1 MSDKK
6 THWPFGS
13 FFLKLSDEKNGTHEY
28 ENYLKE
34 CEEEK
39 QLPEEELE
47 FHCSKDPKKMTMQES
62 LEEVDRFLCW
72 NKMTPEERRA
82 ELEAQKAA
90 ARATEQATGDMSCAM
105 EPESAPDTPQGAVL
119 DEAVDA
125 PPDVDSVPGDV
136 SGDAP
141 ESAADTVSDNVPDAT
156 EGYVPDT
163 AEGDV
168 PERAGNTAPD
178 SVQDD
183 DLDTIRETAPD
194 AAKGNA
200 PDAIG
205 ALTAQEKEA
214 VDATA
219 QGVIA
224 PEATVAETLMQ
235 QGAEPT
241 RQAAEL
247 EAEAEGTSSS
257 QTPETT
263 ALQEMCCAVQETE
276 EVPEVEVVP
285 AEAIVPLGRTGENT
299 PAEKERWAYAS
310 ELIGDA
316 FQHWGN
322 GRVLLDMGTG
332 RGKNEFIIKK
342 LVSWLVDEMLK
353 NTTIGRVLCL
363 CPLNTLY
370 DEMLQRRTEAAI
382 AEVDGEPMEIAMIN
396 DAFYKNMLEVRTYQ
410 NIETKYRNDPAS
422 LKKYLEDFKYIVADE
437 CHYFTDFSSYGMN
450 TYLSLEVLQKAEADH
465 VVIYMSATGKETYKL
480 LEETSKTPED
490 RIYKLPQ
497 DYQHIKQKYFYSREN
512 LVRMLKSLPEDEKA
526 VIFVS
531 SGEDLLKMREIFGDT
546 AAYYC
551 SENNPK
557 YGKMFNKLTDCIKDR
572 ELQKRYLFTTKAFGI
587 GTEIKDRTVKHLY
600 IDQWKPTDI
609 IQSTGRKRPLDVDD
623 TCTVYFRDYDA
634 DWYYGDL
641 KKFKAIVIEELKP
654 AVAYLAGA
662 EAFEVFRN
670 SGTPDSINNKIRKC
684 KIMEF
689 DDAKGEYR
697 VNPLGVRQLKREL
710 ELLNEMLETSYKK
723 VFAKYAP
730 VLAEETV
737 PYCFDSV
744 VDWINAHLNQPM
756 LKEEMYESIMALK
769 MFKEYKGRPMGQDA
783 LNHKLQIYG
792 VKIISDK
799 IRKRGE
805 YYQKTFWEL
814 TRI

>member
-1 MSDKK
+1 MRQ
-6 THWPFGS
+6 T
-13 FFLKLSDEKNGTHEY
+13 
-28 ENYLKE
+28 
-34 CEEEK
+34 
-39 QLPEEELE
+39 
-47 FHCSKDPKKMTMQES
+47 
-62 LEEVDRFLCW
+62 
-72 NKMTPEERRA
+72 
-82 ELEAQKAA
+82 
-90 ARATEQATGDMSCAM
+90 
-105 EPESAPDTPQGAVL
+105 TPQGAVL

-125 PPDVDSVPGDV
+125 PPGVDSVPGDV

-141 ESAADTVSDNVPDAT
+141 ESAADTVLDNVPDAT
-156 EGYVPDT
+156 EGYVPD
-163 AEGDV
+163 
-168 PERAGNTAPD
+168 
-178 SVQDD
+178 
-183 DLDTIRETAPD
+183 
-194 AAKGNA
+194 
-200 PDAIG
+200 AIG
-205 ALTAQEKEA
+205 ALKAPEKEA
-214 VDATA
+214 VNATA

-224 PEATVAETLMQ
+224 PETTTAETLMQ

-241 RQAAEL
+241 RQAAEP
-247 EAEAEGTSSS
+247 ESEAEGISSP
-257 QTPETT
+257 QTPEPTE
-263 ALQEMCCAVQETE
+263 LQEGCCAVQGAE
-276 EVPEVEVVP
+276 EAPEVEVVP
-285 AEAIVPLGRTGENT
+285 AEAIVPLVKIGGDA

-353 NTTIGRVLCL
+353 KMAIVGRVLYL
-363 CPLNTLY
+363 CPLNTLHA
-370 DEMLQRRTEAAI
+370 EMLQRRTEAAI
-382 AEVDGEPMEIAMIN
+382 AEVDGEPAEIAMTC
-396 DAFYKNMLEVRTYQ
+396 DAFYENMLEVRTYQ

-422 LKKYLEDFKYIVADE
+422 LKKYLAGFKYIVADE

-465 VVIYMSATGKETYKL
+465 VVIYMSATGEETYKL

-512 LVRMLKSLPEDEKA
+512 LVMMLKSLPEDEKA

-531 SGEDLLKMREIFGDT
+531 SGEDLLKMKEIFGDT

-609 IQSTGRKRPLDVDD
+609 IQSTGRKRSLDVDD

-710 ELLNEMLETSYKK
+710 ELLNEMLETSYKQ
-723 VFAKYAP
+723 VFTKYAP

-769 MFKEYKGRPMGQDA
+769 VFKEYKGRPMGQDA
-783 LNHKLQIYG
+783 LNCKLQIYG

-799 IRKRGE
+799 MRKRGE
-805 YYQKTFWEL
+805 YYQKTFWKL

>member
-1 MSDKK
+1 MK
-6 THWPFGS
+6 TAIEKPVTPGGVFDHLMVPQG
-13 FFLKLSDEKNGTHEY
+13 DE
-28 ENYLKE
+28 
-34 CEEEK
+34 
-39 QLPEEELE
+39 PE
-47 FHCSKDPKKMTMQES
+47 FHPSKDPKTMTVQES

-72 NKMTPEERRA
+72 NRMTPEEKRA
-82 ELEAQKAA
+82 EQEAQRAA
-90 ARATEQATGDMSCAM
+90 SHATEQAAGDIPCTMR
-105 EPESAPDTPQGAVL
+105 PERVPDTPQDTVWEDLTDAPQDVVRADVL
-119 DEAVDA
+119 DTSMGGMLEAV
-125 PPDVDSVPGDV
+125 PSNG
-136 SGDAP
+136 AP
-141 ESAADTVSDNVPDAT
+141 ERAADTMPDDVPDAT
-156 EGYVPDT
+156 EGNVPGREADTVPD
-163 AEGDV
+163 G
-168 PERAGNTAPD
+168 PP
-178 SVQDD
+178 D
-183 DLDTIRETAPD
+183 DLPDTVEGNMPD
-194 AAKGNA
+194 VV
-200 PDAIG
+200 G
-205 ALTAQEKEA
+205 ALTAQEKAGNET
-214 VDATA
+214 V
-219 QGVIA
+219 QG
-224 PEATVAETLMQ
+224 
-235 QGAEPT
+235 
-241 RQAAEL
+241 
-247 EAEAEGTSSS
+247 
-257 QTPETT
+257 
-263 ALQEMCCAVQETE
+263 
-276 EVPEVEVVP
+276 VPEVEVVP
-285 AEAIVPLGRTGENT
+285 PEAIVPLGQTGEDA
-299 PAEKERWAYAS
+299 PAAEERWAYAS

-422 LKKYLEDFKYIVADE
+422 LKKYLAEFKYIVADE

-465 VVIYMSATGKETYKL
+465 VVIYMSATGEETYKL

-531 SGEDLLKMREIFGDT
+531 SGEDLLKMKEIFGDT

-557 YGKMFNKLTDCIKDR
+557 YGKMFNKLTECVKDR

-641 KKFKAIVIEELKP
+641 KKFKAIVIEELRP

-670 SGTPDSINNKIRKC
+670 SGKPDSINNKIRKC

-710 ELLNEMLETSYKK
+710 ELLNEMLETSYKQ

-769 MFKEYKGRPMGQDA
+769 VFKEYKGRPMGQDV
-783 LNHKLQIYG
+783 LNRKLQIYG
-792 VKIISDK
+792 VKIITV
-799 IRKRGE
+799 REFKRNE
-805 YYQKTFWEL
+805 NRNKTFWKMI
-814 TRI
+814 RI

>member
-1 MSDKK
+1 MKMK
-6 THWPFGS
+6 MPFDG
-13 FFLKLSDEKNGTHEY
+13 FYLKLLDEQNGTHEY
-28 ENYLKE
+28 EEYLRNCKE
-34 CEEEK
+34 NPLTEEE
-39 QLPEEELE
+39 QREW
-47 FHCSKDPKKMTMQES
+47 TES
-62 LEEVDRFLCW
+62 ARAAI
-72 NKMTPEERRA
+72 A
-82 ELEAQKAA
+82 ELERINA
-90 ARATEQATGDMSCAM
+90 
-105 EPESAPDTPQGAVL
+105 EP
-119 DEAVDA
+119 
-125 PPDVDSVPGDV
+125 
-136 SGDAP
+136 
-141 ESAADTVSDNVPDAT
+141 
-156 EGYVPDT
+156 
-163 AEGDV
+163 
-168 PERAGNTAPD
+168 
-178 SVQDD
+178 
-183 DLDTIRETAPD
+183 
-194 AAKGNA
+194 
-200 PDAIG
+200 
-205 ALTAQEKEA
+205 
-214 VDATA
+214 
-219 QGVIA
+219 
-224 PEATVAETLMQ
+224 
-235 QGAEPT
+235 EPT
-241 RQAAEL
+241 RQAAE
-247 EAEAEGTSSS
+247 AEGISSP
-257 QTPETT
+257 QTPEPTE
-263 ALQEMCCAVQETE
+263 LQEMCCTGQEAE
-276 EVPEVEVVP
+276 DAPEVEVVP
-285 AEAIVPLGRTGENT
+285 AEAIVPLVQIGGDA

-342 LVSWLVDEMLK
+342 LVSWRVDEMLK

-363 CPLNTLY
+363 CPLNTLHA
-370 DEMLQRRTEAAI
+370 EMLQRRTEAAI
-382 AEVDGEPMEIAMIN
+382 AEVDGEPMEIAMTN
-396 DAFYKNMLEVRTYQ
+396 DAFYENMLEVRTYQ

-422 LKKYLEDFKYIVADE
+422 LKKYLTGFKYIVADE

-465 VVIYMSATGKETYKL
+465 VVIYMSATGEETYKL

-512 LVRMLKSLPEDEKA
+512 LVMMLKCLPEDEKA

-531 SGEDLLKMREIFGDT
+531 SGEDLLKMKEIFGDT

-557 YGKMFNKLTDCIKDR
+557 YGKMFNKLTECVKDR

-587 GTEIKDRTVKHLY
+587 GTEIKDRTVKYLY

-641 KKFKAIVIEELKP
+641 KKFKAIVTEELKP

-670 SGTPDSINNKIRKC
+670 SGKPDSINNKIRKC

-710 ELLNEMLETSYKK
+710 ELLNEMLETSYKQ

-756 LKEEMYESIMALK
+756 LKEDMYESIRALK
-769 MFKEYKGRPMGQDA
+769 VFKEYKGRPMGQEM
-783 LNHKLQIYG
+783 LNRKFQIYG
-792 VKIISDK
+792 VEIVSGKN
-799 IRKRGE
+799 RKRGD

>member
-1 MSDKK
+1 MKMK
-6 THWPFGS
+6 MPFDG
-13 FFLKLSDEKNGTHEY
+13 FYLKLLDEQTGTHEY
-28 ENYLKE
+28 EECLRNCKE
-34 CEEEK
+34 NPLTEEE
-39 QLPEEELE
+39 QREW
-47 FHCSKDPKKMTMQES
+47 TES
-62 LEEVDRFLCW
+62 PRAAI
-72 NKMTPEERRA
+72 A
-82 ELEAQKAA
+82 ELEQLNA
-90 ARATEQATGDMSCAM
+90 
-105 EPESAPDTPQGAVL
+105 EP
-119 DEAVDA
+119 
-125 PPDVDSVPGDV
+125 
-136 SGDAP
+136 
-141 ESAADTVSDNVPDAT
+141 
-156 EGYVPDT
+156 
-163 AEGDV
+163 
-168 PERAGNTAPD
+168 
-178 SVQDD
+178 
-183 DLDTIRETAPD
+183 
-194 AAKGNA
+194 
-200 PDAIG
+200 
-205 ALTAQEKEA
+205 
-214 VDATA
+214 
-219 QGVIA
+219 
-224 PEATVAETLMQ
+224 
-235 QGAEPT
+235 EPT
-241 RQAAEL
+241 RQAAEP
-247 EAEAEGTSSS
+247 EVEAEGTSSP
-257 QTPETT
+257 QTPEP
-263 ALQEMCCAVQETE
+263 AELQEGCCAVQEAE

-285 AEAIVPLGRTGENT
+285 AEAIVPLGQIGEDG
-299 PAEKERWAYAS
+299 PEEKERWAYAS

-342 LVSWLVDEMLK
+342 LVSWRVDEMLK
-353 NTTIGRVLCL
+353 KTTIGRVLCL
-363 CPLNTLY
+363 CPLNTLHA
-370 DEMLQRRTEAAI
+370 EMLQRRTEAAI
-382 AEVDGEPMEIAMIN
+382 AEVDGEPMEIAMTN
-396 DAFYKNMLEVRTYQ
+396 DAFYENMLEVRTYQ

-422 LKKYLEDFKYIVADE
+422 LKKYLTGFKYIVADE
-437 CHYFTDFSSYGMN
+437 CHYFTDFSSYGIN

-465 VVIYMSATGKETYKL
+465 VVIYMSATGEETYKL

-512 LVRMLKSLPEDEKA
+512 LVMMLKCLPEDEKA

-531 SGEDLLKMREIFGDT
+531 SGGDLLKMKEIFGDT

-557 YGKMFNKLTDCIKDR
+557 YGKMFNKLTECVKDR

-641 KKFKAIVIEELKP
+641 KKFKAIVIEELRP

-670 SGTPDSINNKIRKC
+670 SGKPDSINNKIRKC

-710 ELLNEMLETSYKK
+710 ELLNEMLETSYKQ

-737 PYCFDSV
+737 PYRFDSV

-756 LKEEMYESIMALK
+756 LKEDMYESIRALK
-769 MFKEYKGRPMGQDA
+769 VFKEYKGRPMGQDA
-783 LNHKLQIYG
+783 LNRKLQIYG
-792 VKIISDK
+792 VMIITVREFK
-799 IRKRGE
+799 RNENRNKTLWKLIR
-805 YYQKTFWEL
+805 
-814 TRI
+814 I

>member
-90 ARATEQATGDMSCAM
+90 TRATEQATGDMSYAM

>member
-1 MSDKK
+1 MKMK
-6 THWPFGS
+6 MPFDG
-13 FFLKLSDEKNGTHEY
+13 FYLKLLDEQNGTHEY
-28 ENYLKE
+28 EEYLRNCKE
-34 CEEEK
+34 NPLTEEE
-39 QLPEEELE
+39 QREW
-47 FHCSKDPKKMTMQES
+47 TES
-62 LEEVDRFLCW
+62 ARAAI
-72 NKMTPEERRA
+72 A
-82 ELEAQKAA
+82 ELEQLNA
-90 ARATEQATGDMSCAM
+90 
-105 EPESAPDTPQGAVL
+105 EP
-119 DEAVDA
+119 
-125 PPDVDSVPGDV
+125 
-136 SGDAP
+136 
-141 ESAADTVSDNVPDAT
+141 
-156 EGYVPDT
+156 
-163 AEGDV
+163 
-168 PERAGNTAPD
+168 
-178 SVQDD
+178 
-183 DLDTIRETAPD
+183 
-194 AAKGNA
+194 
-200 PDAIG
+200 
-205 ALTAQEKEA
+205 
-214 VDATA
+214 
-219 QGVIA
+219 
-224 PEATVAETLMQ
+224 
-235 QGAEPT
+235 EPT
-241 RQAAEL
+241 RQAAEP
-247 EAEAEGTSSS
+247 EVEAEGTSSP
-257 QTPETT
+257 QTPEP
-263 ALQEMCCAVQETE
+263 AELQEGCCAVQEAE
-276 EVPEVEVVP
+276 EVLEVEVVP
-285 AEAIVPLGRTGENT
+285 AEAIVPLGQTGEDT

-342 LVSWLVDEMLK
+342 LVSWRVDEMLK
-353 NTTIGRVLCL
+353 KTTIGRVLCL
-363 CPLNTLY
+363 CPLNTLHA
-370 DEMLQRRTEAAI
+370 EMLQRRTEAAI
-382 AEVDGEPMEIAMIN
+382 AEVDGEPMEIAMTN
-396 DAFYKNMLEVRTYQ
+396 DAFYENMLEVRTYQ

-422 LKKYLEDFKYIVADE
+422 LKKYLTGFKYIVADE
-437 CHYFTDFSSYGMN
+437 CHYFTDFSSYGIN

-465 VVIYMSATGKETYKL
+465 VVIYMSATGEETYKL

-512 LVRMLKSLPEDEKA
+512 LVMMLKCLPEDEKA

-531 SGEDLLKMREIFGDT
+531 SGGDLLKMKEIFGDT

-557 YGKMFNKLTDCIKDR
+557 YGKMFNKLTECVKDR

-609 IQSTGRKRPLDVDD
+609 IQSTGRKRSLDVDD

-641 KKFKAIVIEELKP
+641 KKFKAIVIEELRP

-670 SGTPDSINNKIRKC
+670 SGKPDSINNKIRKC

-710 ELLNEMLETSYKK
+710 ELLNEMLETSYKQ

-737 PYCFDSV
+737 PYRFDSV

-756 LKEEMYESIMALK
+756 LKEDMYESIRALK
-769 MFKEYKGRPMGQDA
+769 VFKEYKGRPMGQDA
-783 LNHKLQIYG
+783 LNRKLQIYG
-792 VKIISDK
+792 VKIITVREFK
-799 IRKRGE
+799 RNENRNKTLWKLIR
-805 YYQKTFWEL
+805 
-814 TRI
+814 I

>member
-1 MSDKK
+1 MKMK
-6 THWPFGS
+6 MPFDG
-13 FFLKLSDEKNGTHEY
+13 FYLKLLDEQNGTHEY
-28 ENYLKE
+28 EEYLRNCKE
-34 CEEEK
+34 NPLTEEE
-39 QLPEEELE
+39 QREW
-47 FHCSKDPKKMTMQES
+47 TES
-62 LEEVDRFLCW
+62 ARAAI
-72 NKMTPEERRA
+72 A
-82 ELEAQKAA
+82 ELERINA
-90 ARATEQATGDMSCAM
+90 
-105 EPESAPDTPQGAVL
+105 EP
-119 DEAVDA
+119 
-125 PPDVDSVPGDV
+125 
-136 SGDAP
+136 
-141 ESAADTVSDNVPDAT
+141 
-156 EGYVPDT
+156 
-163 AEGDV
+163 
-168 PERAGNTAPD
+168 
-178 SVQDD
+178 
-183 DLDTIRETAPD
+183 
-194 AAKGNA
+194 
-200 PDAIG
+200 
-205 ALTAQEKEA
+205 
-214 VDATA
+214 
-219 QGVIA
+219 
-224 PEATVAETLMQ
+224 
-235 QGAEPT
+235 EPT
-241 RQAAEL
+241 RQSAEP
-247 EAEAEGTSSS
+247 EAEAEGISSL
-257 QTPETT
+257 QTPEQPIE
-263 ALQEMCCAVQETE
+263 LQEKGCTGQEAE
-276 EVPEVEVVP
+276 ETPEVEVVP
-285 AEAIVPLGRTGENT
+285 AEAIVPLGQIGGND

-342 LVSWLVDEMLK
+342 LVSWRVDEMLK

-363 CPLNTLY
+363 CPLNTLHA
-370 DEMLQRRTEAAI
+370 EMIQRRTEAAI
-382 AEVDGEPMEIAMIN
+382 AEVNGEPMEIAMTN
-396 DAFYKNMLEVRTYQ
+396 DAFYENMLEVRTYQ

-422 LKKYLEDFKYIVADE
+422 LKKYLAGFKYIVADE

-465 VVIYMSATGKETYKL
+465 VVMSATGEETYKL
-480 LEETSKTPED
+480 LEETAKTPED

-512 LVRMLKSLPEDEKA
+512 LVMMLKSLPEDKKA

-730 VLAEETV
+730 ALAEETV

-769 MFKEYKGRPMGQDA
+769 VFKEYKGRPMGQDA
-783 LNHKLQIYG
+783 LNCKLQIYG

-799 IRKRGE
+799 MRKRGE

>member
-1 MSDKK
+1 MK
-6 THWPFGS
+6 THWPFGG

-28 ENYLKE
+28 EDYLKE

-62 LEEVDRFLCW
+62 QEEIGKFLRW

-90 ARATEQATGDMSCAM
+90 TCDTEQAAGDMPCVI

-125 PPDVDSVPGDV
+125 PPGVDSVPGDV

-141 ESAADTVSDNVPDAT
+141 ESAADTVLDNVPDAT
-156 EGYVPDT
+156 EGYVPD
-163 AEGDV
+163 
-168 PERAGNTAPD
+168 
-178 SVQDD
+178 
-183 DLDTIRETAPD
+183 
-194 AAKGNA
+194 
-200 PDAIG
+200 AIG
-205 ALTAQEKEA
+205 ALKAPEKEA
-214 VDATA
+214 VNATA

-224 PEATVAETLMQ
+224 PETTTAETLMQ

-241 RQAAEL
+241 RQAAEP
-247 EAEAEGTSSS
+247 ESEAEGISSP
-257 QTPETT
+257 QTPEPTE
-263 ALQEMCCAVQETE
+263 LQEGCCAVQGAE
-276 EVPEVEVVP
+276 EAPEVEVVP
-285 AEAIVPLGRTGENT
+285 AEAIVPLVKIGGDA

-353 NTTIGRVLCL
+353 KMAIVGRVLYL
-363 CPLNTLY
+363 CPLNTLNA
-370 DEMLQRRTEAAI
+370 EMLQRRTEAAI
-382 AEVDGEPMEIAMIN
+382 AEVDGEPAEIAMTC
-396 DAFYKNMLEVRTYQ
+396 DAFYENMLEVRTYQ

-422 LKKYLEDFKYIVADE
+422 LKKYLAGFKYIVADE

-465 VVIYMSATGKETYKL
+465 VVIYMSATGEETYKL

-512 LVRMLKSLPEDEKA
+512 LVMMLKSLPEDEKA

-531 SGEDLLKMREIFGDT
+531 SGEDLLKMKEIFGDT

-609 IQSTGRKRPLDVDD
+609 IQSTGRKRSLDVDD

-710 ELLNEMLETSYKK
+710 ELLNEMLETSYKQ
-723 VFAKYAP
+723 VFTKYAP

-769 MFKEYKGRPMGQDA
+769 VFKEYKGRPMGQDA
-783 LNHKLQIYG
+783 LNCKLQIYG

-799 IRKRGE
+799 MRKRGE
-805 YYQKTFWEL
+805 YYQKTFWKL

>member
-1 MSDKK
+1 MKMK
-6 THWPFGS
+6 LPFDG
-13 FFLKLSDEKNGTHEY
+13 FFLKLLDEQNGTHEY
-28 ENYLKE
+28 EEYIRNCKE
-34 CEEEK
+34 NPLTEEE
-39 QLPEEELE
+39 QREWR
-47 FHCSKDPKKMTMQES
+47 ES
-62 LEEVDRFLCW
+62 TRAAI
-72 NKMTPEERRA
+72 A
-82 ELEAQKAA
+82 ELEQ
-90 ARATEQATGDMSCAM
+90 
-105 EPESAPDTPQGAVL
+105 L
-119 DEAVDA
+119 
-125 PPDVDSVPGDV
+125 
-136 SGDAP
+136 
-141 ESAADTVSDNVPDAT
+141 N
-156 EGYVPDT
+156 
-163 AEGDV
+163 AE
-168 PERAGNTAPD
+168 
-178 SVQDD
+178 
-183 DLDTIRETAPD
+183 L
-194 AAKGNA
+194 
-200 PDAIG
+200 
-205 ALTAQEKEA
+205 
-214 VDATA
+214 
-219 QGVIA
+219 
-224 PEATVAETLMQ
+224 
-235 QGAEPT
+235 EPT
-241 RQAAEL
+241 RQAAE
-247 EAEAEGTSSS
+247 AEGISSL
-257 QTPETT
+257 QTPEP
-263 ALQEMCCAVQETE
+263 AELQEKGCTGQEAE
-276 EVPEVEVVP
+276 EAPEVEVVP
-285 AEAIVPLGRTGENT
+285 AEAIVPLVKIGGDA

-316 FQHWGN
+316 FQLWEN

-353 NTTIGRVLCL
+353 KMAIVGRVLYL
-363 CPLNTLY
+363 CPLNTLHA
-370 DEMLQRRTEAAI
+370 EMLQRRTEAAI
-382 AEVDGEPMEIAMIN
+382 AEVDGEPMEIAMTN
-396 DAFYKNMLEVRTYQ
+396 DAFYENMLEVRTYQ

-422 LKKYLEDFKYIVADE
+422 LKKYLAGFKYIVADE
-437 CHYFTDFSSYGMN
+437 CHYFTDFSSYGIN

-465 VVIYMSATGKETYKL
+465 VVIYMSATGEETYKL
-480 LEETSKTPED
+480 LEETAKTPED
-490 RIYKLPQ
+490 RIYQLPQ
-497 DYQHIKQKYFYSREN
+497 DYRHIKQKYFYSREN
-512 LVRMLKSLPEDEKA
+512 LVMMLKSLPEDEKA

-531 SGEDLLKMREIFGDT
+531 SGEDLLKMKEIFGDT

-609 IQSTGRKRPLDVDD
+609 IQSAGRKRPLDADD

-641 KKFKAIVIEELKP
+641 KKFKAIVEGELKP

-710 ELLNEMLETSYKK
+710 ELLNEMLETSYKQ

-730 VLAEETV
+730 VLAEKTV

-756 LKEEMYESIMALK
+756 LKEDMYESIMALK
-769 MFKEYKGRPMGQDA
+769 VFKEYKGRPMGQDA
-783 LNHKLQIYG
+783 LNRKLQIYG

-799 IRKRGE
+799 MRKRGE

-814 TRI
+814 ARI

>member
-6 THWPFGS
+6 THWPFGG
-13 FFLKLSDEKNGTHEY
+13 FFLKLSGEKNGTHEY
-28 ENYLKE
+28 EDYLKE
-34 CEEEK
+34 REGEE
-39 QLPEEELE
+39 QLPDEELE

-62 LEEVDRFLCW
+62 QEEIGKFLRW
-72 NKMTPEERRA
+72 NKMTPE
-82 ELEAQKAA
+82 AQKAA
-90 ARATEQATGDMSCAM
+90 TCDTEQAAGDMPCAI

-125 PPDVDSVPGDV
+125 PSGVDSVPGDV

-141 ESAADTVSDNVPDAT
+141 ESAADTVLDNVPDAT
-156 EGYVPDT
+156 EGYVPD
-163 AEGDV
+163 
-168 PERAGNTAPD
+168 
-178 SVQDD
+178 
-183 DLDTIRETAPD
+183 
-194 AAKGNA
+194 
-200 PDAIG
+200 AIG
-205 ALTAQEKEA
+205 ALKAPEKEA
-214 VDATA
+214 VNATA

-224 PEATVAETLMQ
+224 PETTTAETLMQ

-241 RQAAEL
+241 RQAAEP
-247 EAEAEGTSSS
+247 EAEAEGISSL
-257 QTPETT
+257 QTPKQPIE
-263 ALQEMCCAVQETE
+263 LQEKGCTGQEAE

-285 AEAIVPLGRTGENT
+285 AEVIVPLVQIGGNA

-342 LVSWLVDEMLK
+342 LVSWLVDEVLK
-353 NTTIGRVLCL
+353 KMAIVGRVLYL
-363 CPLNTLY
+363 CPLNTLHA
-370 DEMLQRRTEAAI
+370 EMLQRRTEAAI
-382 AEVDGEPMEIAMIN
+382 AEVDGEPMEIAMTN
-396 DAFYKNMLEVRTYQ
+396 DAFYENMLEVRTYQ

-422 LKKYLEDFKYIVADE
+422 LKKYLAGFKYIVADE

-465 VVIYMSATGKETYKL
+465 VVIYMSATGEETYKL
-480 LEETSKTPED
+480 LEETSKTPEG

-531 SGEDLLKMREIFGDT
+531 SGGDLLKMKEIFGDT

-572 ELQKRYLFTTKAFGI
+572 ELPKRYLFTTKAFGI

-641 KKFKAIVIEELKP
+641 KKFKAIVEGELKP
-654 AVAYLAGA
+654 AVAYLAGV

-689 DDAKGEYR
+689 DDAKDEYR

-710 ELLNEMLETSYKK
+710 ELLNEMLETSYKQ

-744 VDWINAHLNQPM
+744 VNWINAHLNQPM
-756 LKEEMYESIMALK
+756 LKEDMYESIMALK
-769 MFKEYKGRPMGQDA
+769 VFKEYKGRPMGQDA
-783 LNHKLQIYG
+783 LNCKLQIYG

-799 IRKRGE
+799 MRKRGE

>member
-6 THWPFGS
+6 TYWPFDG
-13 FFLKLSDEKNGTHEY
+13 FYLKLLDEQNGTHEY
-28 ENYLKE
+28 EDYLKE
-34 CEEEK
+34 REGEE
-39 QLPEEELE
+39 QLPEEGLE
-47 FHCSKDPKKMTMQES
+47 FHYSKDPKKMTMQES
-62 LEEVDRFLCW
+62 MEEMDRFLHW

-90 ARATEQATGDMSCAM
+90 TCATEQAAGDMPCAM
-105 EPESAPDTPQGAVL
+105 EPESAPDTPQDAVL

-125 PPDVDSVPGDV
+125 PPGDV

-141 ESAADTVSDNVPDAT
+141 ESAADTVLDNVPDAA
-156 EGYVPDT
+156 EGY
-163 AEGDV
+163 V
-168 PERAGNTAPD
+168 PERAGDTAPD

-183 DLDTIRETAPD
+183 DLDTTRETAPD
-194 AAKGNA
+194 TAEGNA
-200 PDAIG
+200 PDAIE
-205 ALTAQEKEA
+205 ALTAQEKET
-214 VDATA
+214 VNATA

-224 PEATVAETLMQ
+224 PEAAAAETLMQ

-241 RQAAEL
+241 RQAAE
-247 EAEAEGTSSS
+247 AGGISSP
-257 QTPETT
+257 QTPEP
-263 ALQEMCCAVQETE
+263 AEPQEKRCAVQEAE
-276 EVPEVEVVP
+276 KAPEVEVVP

-299 PAEKERWAYAS
+299 PAEKEQWVYAS

-316 FQHWGN
+316 FQHWEN

-332 RGKNEFIIKK
+332 RGKNEFIIKR
-342 LVSWLVDEMLK
+342 LVSWRVDEMLK

-370 DEMLQRRTEAAI
+370 DEMLHRRTEAAI
-382 AEVDGEPMEIAMIN
+382 AEADDEPTEIAMTY
-396 DAFYKNMLEVRTYQ
+396 DAFYENMLEVRTYQ

-465 VVIYMSATGKETYKL
+465 VVIYMSATGEETYKL
-480 LEETSKTPED
+480 LEETAKTPED

-512 LVRMLKSLPEDEKA
+512 LVMMLKSLPEDEKA

-557 YGKMFNKLTDCIKDR
+557 YGKIFNKLTECVKDR

-641 KKFKAIVIEELKP
+641 KKFKAIVTEELKP
-654 AVAYLAGA
+654 AVAYLAGP

-697 VNPLGVRQLKREL
+697 VNPLGIRQLKREL
-710 ELLNEMLETSYKK
+710 ELLNEMLETSYKQ

-737 PYCFDSV
+737 PYRFGSV
-744 VDWINAHLNQPM
+744 VDWINTHLNQPM
-756 LKEEMYESIMALK
+756 LKEDMYESIMALK
-769 MFKEYKGRPMGQDA
+769 VFKEYKGRPMGQDA
-783 LNHKLQIYG
+783 LNRKLQIYG
-792 VKIISDK
+792 VEIITV
-799 IRKRGE
+799 REFKRNE
-805 YYQKTFWEL
+805 NRNKTFWKMI
-814 TRI
+814 RI

>member
-6 THWPFGS
+6 THWPFGG
-13 FFLKLSDEKNGTHEY
+13 FFLKLSGEKNGTHEY
-28 ENYLKE
+28 EDYLKE
-34 CEEEK
+34 REGEE
-39 QLPEEELE
+39 QLPDEELE

-62 LEEVDRFLCW
+62 QEEIGKFLRW
-72 NKMTPEERRA
+72 NKMTPE
-82 ELEAQKAA
+82 AQKAA
-90 ARATEQATGDMSCAM
+90 TCDTEQAAGDMPCAI

-125 PPDVDSVPGDV
+125 PSGVDSVPGDV

-141 ESAADTVSDNVPDAT
+141 ESAADTVLDNVPDAT
-156 EGYVPDT
+156 EGYVPD
-163 AEGDV
+163 
-168 PERAGNTAPD
+168 
-178 SVQDD
+178 
-183 DLDTIRETAPD
+183 
-194 AAKGNA
+194 
-200 PDAIG
+200 AIG
-205 ALTAQEKEA
+205 ALKAPEKEA
-214 VDATA
+214 VNATA

-224 PEATVAETLMQ
+224 PETTTAETLMQ

-241 RQAAEL
+241 RQAAET
-247 EAEAEGTSSS
+247 ETEAEGISSL
-257 QTPETT
+257 QTPEP
-263 ALQEMCCAVQETE
+263 AELQEMCCTVQETE
-276 EVPEVEVVP
+276 DAPEVEVVP
-285 AEAIVPLGRTGENT
+285 AEAIVPLGQIGGDA

-332 RGKNEFIIKK
+332 RGKSEFIIKK
-342 LVSWLVDEMLK
+342 LVSWRVDEMLK
-353 NTTIGRVLCL
+353 KTTIGRVLCL
-363 CPLNTLY
+363 CPLNTLHA
-370 DEMLQRRTEAAI
+370 EMLQRRTEAAI
-382 AEVDGEPMEIAMIN
+382 AEVDGEPMEIAMTN
-396 DAFYKNMLEVRTYQ
+396 DAFYENMLEVRTYQ

-422 LKKYLEDFKYIVADE
+422 LKKYLTGFKYIVADE

-450 TYLSLEVLQKAEADH
+450 TYLSLEVLQKAETDH
-465 VVIYMSATGKETYKL
+465 VVIYMSATGEETYKL

-512 LVRMLKSLPEDEKA
+512 LVMMLKSLPEDEKA

-531 SGEDLLKMREIFGDT
+531 SGGDLLKMKEIFGNT

-557 YGKMFNKLTDCIKDR
+557 YGKMFNKLTECVKDR

-641 KKFKAIVIEELKP
+641 KKFKAIVIEELRP

-710 ELLNEMLETSYKK
+710 ELLNEMLETSYKQ

-730 VLAEETV
+730 VLAEGTV

-769 MFKEYKGRPMGQDA
+769 VFKEYKGRPMGQDA
-783 LNHKLQIYG
+783 LNRKLQIYG
-792 VKIISDK
+792 VKIITVREFKRNESRNK
-799 IRKRGE
+799 TLWKLIR
-805 YYQKTFWEL
+805 
-814 TRI
+814 I

>member
-90 ARATEQATGDMSCAM
+90 TRATEQAAGDMSCAM

-342 LVSWLVDEMLK
+342 LVSWLVDEMMK

-465 VVIYMSATGKETYKL
+465 VVIYMSATGEETYKL
-480 LEETSKTPED
+480 LEETAKTPED

-730 VLAEETV
+730 ALAEETV

-769 MFKEYKGRPMGQDA
+769 VFKEYKGRPMGQDA
-783 LNHKLQIYG
+783 LNCKLQIYG

-799 IRKRGE
+799 MRKRGE

>member
-1 MSDKK
+1 MK
-6 THWPFGS
+6 THWPFGG
-13 FFLKLSDEKNGTHEY
+13 FFLKLSDEKNGTYEY
-28 ENYLKE
+28 EDYLKE

-62 LEEVDRFLCW
+62 QEEIGKFLRW

-90 ARATEQATGDMSCAM
+90 TCDTEQAAGDMPCVI

-125 PPDVDSVPGDV
+125 PPGVDSVPGDV

-141 ESAADTVSDNVPDAT
+141 ESAADTVLDNVPDAT
-156 EGYVPDT
+156 EGYVPD
-163 AEGDV
+163 
-168 PERAGNTAPD
+168 
-178 SVQDD
+178 
-183 DLDTIRETAPD
+183 
-194 AAKGNA
+194 
-200 PDAIG
+200 AIG
-205 ALTAQEKEA
+205 ALKAPEKEA
-214 VDATA
+214 VNATA

-224 PEATVAETLMQ
+224 PETTTAETLMQ

-241 RQAAEL
+241 RQAAEP
-247 EAEAEGTSSS
+247 ESEAEGISSP
-257 QTPETT
+257 QTPEPTE
-263 ALQEMCCAVQETE
+263 LQEGCCAVQGAE
-276 EVPEVEVVP
+276 EAPEVEVVP
-285 AEAIVPLGRTGENT
+285 AEAIVPLVKIGGDA

-353 NTTIGRVLCL
+353 KMAIVGRVLYL
-363 CPLNTLY
+363 CPLNTLHA
-370 DEMLQRRTEAAI
+370 EMLQRRTEAAI
-382 AEVDGEPMEIAMIN
+382 AEVDGEPAEIAMTC
-396 DAFYKNMLEVRTYQ
+396 DAFYENMLEVRTYQ

-422 LKKYLEDFKYIVADE
+422 LKKYLAGFKYIVADE

-465 VVIYMSATGKETYKL
+465 VVIYMSATGEETYKL

-512 LVRMLKSLPEDEKA
+512 LVMMLKSLPEDEKA

-531 SGEDLLKMREIFGDT
+531 SGEDLLKMKEIFGDT

-609 IQSTGRKRPLDVDD
+609 IQSTGRKRSLDVDD

-710 ELLNEMLETSYKK
+710 ELLNEMLETSYKQ
-723 VFAKYAP
+723 VFTKYAP

-744 VDWINAHLNQPM
+744 VDWINAHLNQLM

-769 MFKEYKGRPMGQDA
+769 VFKEYKGRPMGQDA
-783 LNHKLQIYG
+783 LNCKLQIYG

-799 IRKRGE
+799 MRKRGE
-805 YYQKTFWEL
+805 YY
-814 TRI
+814 

>member
-6 THWPFGS
+6 THWPFGG

-28 ENYLKE
+28 EEYLRNCKE
-34 CEEEK
+34 NPLTEEE
-39 QLPEEELE
+39 QREW
-47 FHCSKDPKKMTMQES
+47 TES
-62 LEEVDRFLCW
+62 ARAAI
-72 NKMTPEERRA
+72 A
-82 ELEAQKAA
+82 ELEQLNA
-90 ARATEQATGDMSCAM
+90 
-105 EPESAPDTPQGAVL
+105 EP
-119 DEAVDA
+119 
-125 PPDVDSVPGDV
+125 
-136 SGDAP
+136 
-141 ESAADTVSDNVPDAT
+141 
-156 EGYVPDT
+156 
-163 AEGDV
+163 
-168 PERAGNTAPD
+168 
-178 SVQDD
+178 
-183 DLDTIRETAPD
+183 
-194 AAKGNA
+194 
-200 PDAIG
+200 
-205 ALTAQEKEA
+205 
-214 VDATA
+214 
-219 QGVIA
+219 
-224 PEATVAETLMQ
+224 
-235 QGAEPT
+235 EPT

-247 EAEAEGTSSS
+247 EAEAEGTSSP
-257 QTPETT
+257 QTPRPAE
-263 ALQEMCCAVQETE
+263 LQEGCCAVQEAE

-285 AEAIVPLGRTGENT
+285 AEAIVPLGQIGEDA

-342 LVSWLVDEMLK
+342 LVSWRVDEMLK

-363 CPLNTLY
+363 CPLNTLHA
-370 DEMLQRRTEAAI
+370 EMLQRRTEAAI
-382 AEVDGEPMEIAMIN
+382 AEADDESTEIAMTY
-396 DAFYKNMLEVRTYQ
+396 DAFYENMLEVRTYQ
-410 NIETKYRNDPAS
+410 NIETKYRNDSAS
-422 LKKYLEDFKYIVADE
+422 LKKYLAGFKYIVADE
-437 CHYFTDFSSYGMN
+437 CHYFTDFSSYGIN

-465 VVIYMSATGKETYKL
+465 VVIYMSATGEETYKL

-512 LVRMLKSLPEDEKA
+512 LVMMLKCLPEDEKA

-531 SGEDLLKMREIFGDT
+531 SGEDLLKMKEIFGDT

-557 YGKMFNKLTDCIKDR
+557 YGKMFNKLTECVKDR

-641 KKFKAIVIEELKP
+641 KKFKAIVTEELKP

-670 SGTPDSINNKIRKC
+670 SGKPDSINNKIRKC

-710 ELLNEMLETSYKK
+710 ELLNEMLETSYKQ

-756 LKEEMYESIMALK
+756 LKEDMYESIRALK
-769 MFKEYKGRPMGQDA
+769 VFKEYKGRPMGQDI
-783 LNHKLQIYG
+783 LNRKLQIYG
-792 VKIISDK
+792 VKIVTV
-799 IRKRGE
+799 REFKRNE
-805 YYQKTFWEL
+805 NRNRTFWKL
-814 TRI
+814 IRI

>member
-90 ARATEQATGDMSCAM
+90 TRATEQAAGDMSCAM

-557 YGKMFNKLTDCIKDR
+557 YGKMLTDCIKDR

>member
-90 ARATEQATGDMSCAM
+90 TRATEQAAGDMSCAM

-531 SGEDLLKMREIFGDT
+531 SGEDLLKMREIFGGT

>member
-1 MSDKK
+1 MK
-6 THWPFGS
+6 TAIEKPVTPGGVFDHLMVPQG
-13 FFLKLSDEKNGTHEY
+13 DE
-28 ENYLKE
+28 
-34 CEEEK
+34 
-39 QLPEEELE
+39 PE
-47 FHCSKDPKKMTMQES
+47 FHPSKDPKTMTVQES

-72 NKMTPEERRA
+72 NRMTPEEKRA
-82 ELEAQKAA
+82 EQEAQRAA
-90 ARATEQATGDMSCAM
+90 SHATEQAAGDIPCTMR
-105 EPESAPDTPQGAVL
+105 PERVPDTPQDTVWEDLTDAPQDVVRADVL
-119 DEAVDA
+119 DTSMGGMLEAV
-125 PPDVDSVPGDV
+125 PSNG
-136 SGDAP
+136 AP
-141 ESAADTVSDNVPDAT
+141 ERAADTMPDDVPDAT
-156 EGYVPDT
+156 EGNVPGREADTVPD
-163 AEGDV
+163 G
-168 PERAGNTAPD
+168 PP
-178 SVQDD
+178 D
-183 DLDTIRETAPD
+183 DLPDTVEGNMPD
-194 AAKGNA
+194 AV
-200 PDAIG
+200 G
-205 ALTAQEKEA
+205 ALTAQEKAGNE
-214 VDATA
+214 TI
-219 QGVIA
+219 QG
-224 PEATVAETLMQ
+224 
-235 QGAEPT
+235 
-241 RQAAEL
+241 
-247 EAEAEGTSSS
+247 
-257 QTPETT
+257 
-263 ALQEMCCAVQETE
+263 
-276 EVPEVEVVP
+276 VPEVEGAAP
-285 AEAIVPLGRTGENT
+285 EAIVPLGQIGVDV

-370 DEMLQRRTEAAI
+370 DEMFQRRTEAAI

-422 LKKYLEDFKYIVADE
+422 LKKYLAEFKYIVADE

-465 VVIYMSATGKETYKL
+465 VVIYMSATGEETYKL

-531 SGEDLLKMREIFGDT
+531 SGEDLLKMKEIFGDT

-557 YGKMFNKLTDCIKDR
+557 YGKMFNKLTECVKDR

-641 KKFKAIVIEELKP
+641 KKFMAIVTEELKP

-662 EAFEVFRN
+662 EAFEAFRN

-710 ELLNEMLETSYKK
+710 ELLNEMLETSYKQ

-769 MFKEYKGRPMGQDA
+769 VFKEYKGRPMGQDV
-783 LNHKLQIYG
+783 LNRKLQIYG
-792 VKIISDK
+792 VKIITV
-799 IRKRGE
+799 REFKRNE
-805 YYQKTFWEL
+805 NRNKTFWKMI
-814 TRI
+814 RI

>member
-82 ELEAQKAA
+82 EVEAQKAA
-90 ARATEQATGDMSCAM
+90 TRATEQAAGDMSCAM